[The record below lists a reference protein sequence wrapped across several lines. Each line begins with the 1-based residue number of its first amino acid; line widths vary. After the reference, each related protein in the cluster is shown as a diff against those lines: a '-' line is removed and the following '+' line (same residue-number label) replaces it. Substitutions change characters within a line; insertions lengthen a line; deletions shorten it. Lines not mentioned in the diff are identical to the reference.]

1 MQVECSNGLEYDLAS
16 FSFYKIGLA
25 KVFLLTKLF
34 CIAAFHL
41 KNFLKKNRPHVV
53 AFTQSALPLST
64 ESN

>member
-41 KNFLKKNRPHVV
+41 KNFLKKIV
-53 AFTQSALPLST
+53 LML
-64 ESN
+64 